1 MEAGMLVNTM
11 LEVVINLLLCLI
23 IITSSN
29 LVVLQLIR
37 VLRRSN
43 HSQVVTQLLLLEVPL
58 CEVLQLAL
66 GEAQVGGTCN
76 GDLSAVA
83 SDHNIGLGQISGLSL
98 NFDALIEVL
107 LEGSNVKDLIVN
119 WGGAVEDELDCGFLG
134 RLSFCLEKD

>member
-1 MEAGMLVNTM
+1 MEADMLVNTM

-43 HSQVVTQLLLLEVPL
+43 HSQVVTQLLLLEVTL

-66 GEAQVGGTCN
+66 GEAKVGGACD
-76 GDLSAVA
+76 GDFSAVA
-83 SDHNIGLGQISGLSL
+83 GNHNIGLG
-98 NFDALIEVL
+98 
-107 LEGSNVKDLIVN
+107 
-119 WGGAVEDELDCGFLG
+119 
-134 RLSFCLEKD
+134 

>member
-1 MEAGMLVNTM
+1 M
-11 LEVVINLLLCLI
+11 
-23 IITSSN
+23 
-29 LVVLQLIR
+29 
-37 VLRRSN
+37 
-43 HSQVVTQLLLLEVPL
+43 LLEVPL